1 MAVNVKS
8 RIFLKARVCVLN
20 DTSGPKEGAQWHQ
33 MHHCVI
39 AVSKSEWD
47 WRYAAAIDILCGG
60 STDYTSYGDAI
71 GHGWV

>member
-1 MAVNVKS
+1 MATNVKS

-47 WRYAAAIDILCGG
+47 WRYEAAIDILCGG

-71 GHGWV
+71 GHGWI

>member
-20 DTSGPKEGAQWHQ
+20 DTSGPKEGAQWYQ
-33 MHHCVI
+33 KHHCVI

-47 WRYAAAIDILCGG
+47 WRYAAAVNILCGG
-60 STDYTSYGDAI
+60 STDYTSYGEAI
-71 GHGWV
+71 GEGWI